1 MTDSSRHR
9 SGGVASVFLLTWLRS
24 LLGSWMGNGLGSR
37 LGRIVG
43 REDEGV
49 EQIPPVVGP
58 REEPIGVWRGGP
70 CGAGGRVGGAGS
82 KWDVGRDGDVRLGR
96 RGMDAG
102 SRPRGGGGRG
112 RAGGQGC
119 SELGPGPAD
128 PTSLGR
134 PFPWARN
141 VSPLVAFFC

>member
-82 KWDVGRDGDVRLGR
+82 KGDVGRDGDVRLGR

-119 SELGPGPAD
+119 WELGPGPAD